1 MSVVAVHRPPSP
13 PRRVLSVVSSTRAVG
28 GSDHLVVSVAGEI
41 DAANVTEFAAVI
53 LEAITDAAR
62 VTLDLSGLDFFAI
75 DGVTA
80 LHALNA
86 RLLRAGVAWCV
97 VPGAAAARVLALC
110 DPEEL
115 IPMVPAHPPSP
126 PRRPRLRLVR

>member
-1 MSVVAVHRPPSP
+1 MSVVAVHRPPSQ
-13 PRRVLSVVSSTRAVG
+13 PRRVLSVVSTTCAVG
-28 GSDHLVVSVAGEI
+28 GPDHIVVSVTGEI
-41 DAANVTEFAAVI
+41 DAANVRDFAAIV
-53 LEAITDAAR
+53 LDAITDAAR

-86 RLLRAGVAWCV
+86 RLLRAGVSWCV
-97 VPGAAAARVLALC
+97 VPGAAASRVLALC

-115 IPMVPAHPPSP
+115 IPMVNVQPPSP
-126 PRRPRLRLVR
+126 PQRPRLRLVR

>member
-1 MSVVAVHRPPSP
+1 MSVAAVHRPPSQ
-13 PRRVLSVVSSTRAVG
+13 PRRVLSAVSTTCAVG
-28 GSDHLVVSVAGEI
+28 GPDHIVVSVTGEI
-41 DAANVTEFAAVI
+41 DAANVKDFAAVV
-53 LEAITDAAR
+53 LDAITDAAR

-86 RLLRAGVAWCV
+86 RLLRAGVSWCV
-97 VPGAAAARVLALC
+97 VPGAATSRVLALC

-115 IPMVPAHPPSP
+115 IPLVHVHPPSP
-126 PRRPRLRLVR
+126 PQKPRLRLVR